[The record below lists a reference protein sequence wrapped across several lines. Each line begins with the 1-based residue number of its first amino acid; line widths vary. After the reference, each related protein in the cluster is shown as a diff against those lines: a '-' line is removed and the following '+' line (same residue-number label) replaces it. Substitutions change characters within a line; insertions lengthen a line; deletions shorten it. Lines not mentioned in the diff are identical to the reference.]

1 MYTGRFFNERAKSVG
16 FFLVLALLACLI
28 VYELRYF
35 SSSVLGA
42 FTLYILLRK
51 PHRKMIAKGWHK
63 TLATLTLVVM
73 TFLIIFI
80 IGGGVAGVIYAK
92 LQNFS
97 PQSILENL
105 RLFHDT
111 IIQKWGHN
119 LFPEDIVERG
129 IHWLA
134 IALPVVLSATG
145 NVIAN
150 VILMVF
156 VLFFMLQGS
165 EKFEQ
170 GIGNFLP
177 VSKENILLVKEETK
191 NMIVSNAIGIPVIMT
206 LQASLSA
213 LAYWFTGAGDPIIW
227 GLLTGFAG
235 LIPVIG
241 TVVIWVP
248 LALNLLIG
256 GNLWQGTLLLI
267 WGVCIISLIDNGFRM
282 IFLKKYANVHPLI
295 PLFGVILGINLFGFW
310 GIIFGPLVISG
321 FLLLV
326 KIFHSE
332 FVKE

>member
-1 MYTGRFFNERAKSVG
+1 MYTGRFFNERAKSIG
-16 FFLVLALLACLI
+16 FFLVMASLAGLI

-35 SSSVLGA
+35 SSAVLGA

-51 PHRKMIAKGWHK
+51 PHRKLVANGWNN
-63 TLATLTLVVM
+63 TLATVAVVLL
-73 TFLIIFI
+73 TFLIVFI
-80 IGGGVAGVIYAK
+80 IGGGVAGVIIAK
-92 LQNFS
+92 IQDFS
-97 PQSILENL
+97 PQSVLDNI
-105 RLFHDT
+105 RLFHNT

-119 LFPEDIVERG
+119 IFPEDIVEQG
-129 IHWLA
+129 VQWLGK
-134 IALPVVLSATG
+134 ALPGVLSATG

-170 GIGNFLP
+170 GISNFIP
-177 VSKENILLVKEETK
+177 ISKENTRLLKKETI
-191 NMIVSNAIGIPVIMT
+191 NMIISNTIGIPVIMM
-206 LQASLSA
+206 LQGSLAA

-256 GNLWQGTLLLI
+256 GNILNGIILLI
-267 WGVCIISLIDNGFRM
+267 WGICVISLIENGFRM

-295 PLFGVILGINLFGFW
+295 PLFGVILGINMLGFW
-310 GIIFGPLVISG
+310 GIIFGPLLLSS

-332 FVKE
+332 FLKN

>member
-1 MYTGRFFNERAKSVG
+1 MYTGRIFNERTKAIG
-16 FFLVLALLACLI
+16 FLLILASLFCLI

-51 PHRKMIAKGWHK
+51 PYQYLLAKKWNK
-63 TLATLTLVVM
+63 LLANIFLVVF

-80 IGGGVAGVIYAK
+80 IGGGITGVVYTKII
-92 LQNFS
+92 NFN
-97 PQSILENL
+97 PQTILENI
-105 RLFHDT
+105 RLIHDT
-111 IIQKWGHN
+111 IIQKWEFNIFQGN
-119 LFPEDIVERG
+119 MVENGVQRLG
-129 IHWLA
+129 SSLSGVLA
-134 IALPVVLSATG
+134 TTG

-150 VILMVF
+150 VILMIF

-170 GIGNFLP
+170 GVDNFLP
-177 VSKENILLVKEETK
+177 ISKENIRLLKKET
-191 NMIVSNAIGIPVIMT
+191 NNIIISNAIGIPVIMM

-213 LAYWFTGAGDPIIW
+213 IAYWFTGAGDPVIW

-235 LIPVIG
+235 LIPVVG
-241 TVVIWVP
+241 TVVVWVP

-256 GNLWQGTLLLI
+256 GNIMQGILLLV
-267 WGVCIISLIDNGFRM
+267 WGCCIISLIETGIRM
-282 IFLKKYANVHPLI
+282 LFLKKYANVHPMI

-321 FLLLV
+321 FLLLI

-332 FVKE
+332 FLTG

>member
-1 MYTGRFFNERAKSVG
+1 MYTGKFFNERAKAVG
-16 FFLVLALLACLI
+16 FLLILAALACLI
-28 VYELRYF
+28 IYELRYF

-51 PHRKMIAKGWHK
+51 PYKQLLAKGLHRLF
-63 TLATLTLVVM
+63 TTIALVVL
-73 TFLIIFI
+73 TFLFLFI
-80 IGGGVAGVIYAK
+80 IGGGITGVVYAK
-92 LQNFS
+92 IKDFH
-97 PQSILENL
+97 PQTILESVQLIHNA
-105 RLFHDT
+105 
-111 IIQKWGHN
+111 IIQKWGYA
-119 LFPEDIVERG
+119 LFSEDIVVKG
-129 IHWLA
+129 AQWLGS
-134 IALPVVLSATG
+134 ALPGVISATG

-156 VLFFMLQGS
+156 VLFFMLHGS

-170 GIGNFLP
+170 NIGNLLP
-177 VSKENILLVKEETK
+177 VSKENFHLLKKEI
-191 NMIVSNAIGIPVIMT
+191 NQMIISNAIGIPMIMM

-241 TVVIWVP
+241 TVVVWIP
-248 LALNLLIG
+248 LSINLLIG
-256 GNLWQGTLLLI
+256 GDIWQGVVLFL
-267 WGVCIISLIDNGFRM
+267 WGCCVISFIDNGFRM

-332 FVKE
+332 FLKN